1 MLSNKPVVVFEG
13 IECSGK
19 SLHVKNIFK
28 FLKKKKIPYIYLRE
42 PGGSKN
48 SEIIRK
54 LILNKKSNFN
64 QNTDLFLYSASRSEN
79 IQKLK
84 KFHKKKIILIDRF
97 IDSTIAYQHFGLGV
111 DLNLIKKINSVILNN
126 FKIDFTFL
134 NIVNNKNMLT
144 RLRKRNKLNRYDK
157 FSSKFYEKVQKGYL
171 KIVKSKKNKHLI
183 VDSNLELKKNK
194 EIIIRKI
201 NDLIR

>member
-1 MLSNKPVVVFEG
+1 MSNKPVIVFEG

-19 SLHVKNIFK
+19 SLHINNVCK

-97 IDSTIAYQHFGLGV
+97 IYYTIAYQHFGFGV
-111 DLNLIKKINSVILNN
+111 DLNLIKKIHSVILND

-134 NIVNNKNMLT
+134 NIVNSKNMLS

-201 NDLIR
+201 NDLIK

>member
-1 MLSNKPVVVFEG
+1 MSNKPVIVFEG

-19 SLHVKNIFK
+19 SLHIKNVCK

-64 QNTDLFLYSASRSEN
+64 RNTDLFLYSASRSEN

-111 DLNLIKKINSVILNN
+111 DLNLIKKIHSVILND

-134 NIVNNKNMLT
+134 NIVNNKNMLS

-171 KIVKSKKNKHLI
+171 KIVRNKKNKYLI

-201 NDLIR
+201 NDLIK

>member
-1 MLSNKPVVVFEG
+1 MSNKPVIFFEG

-19 SLHVKNIFK
+19 SLHINNVCK

-64 QNTDLFLYSASRSEN
+64 RNTDLFLYSASRSEN
-79 IQKLK
+79 IEKLK
-84 KFHKKKIILIDRF
+84 KFHKIKIILIDRF
-97 IDSTIAYQHFGLGV
+97 IDSTIAYQHFGFGV
-111 DLNLIKKINSVILNN
+111 DLNLIKKIHSVILNN

-134 NIVNNKNMLT
+134 NIVNSKNMLS

-171 KIVKSKKNKHLI
+171 KIVRNKKNKHLI

-194 EIIIRKI
+194 DIIIRKI
-201 NDLIR
+201 NDLIK

>member
-1 MLSNKPVVVFEG
+1 MSNKPVIVFEG

-19 SLHVKNIFK
+19 SLHINNVCK

-54 LILNKKSNFN
+54 LILNKKLNFN
-64 QNTDLFLYSASRSEN
+64 RNTDLFLYSASRSEN

-111 DLNLIKKINSVILNN
+111 DLNLIKKIHSVILND

-134 NIVNNKNMLT
+134 NIVNNKNMLS

-157 FSSKFYEKVQKGYL
+157 FSSKFYEKVQKGFL
-171 KIVKSKKNKHLI
+171 KIIRNKKNKYLI

-201 NDLIR
+201 NDLIK

>member
-1 MLSNKPVVVFEG
+1 MSNKPVIVFEG

-19 SLHVKNIFK
+19 SLHINNVCK

-64 QNTDLFLYSASRSEN
+64 RYTDLFLYSASRSEN
-79 IQKLK
+79 IKELK
-84 KFHKKKIILIDRF
+84 KFHKKKIIIIDRF
-97 IDSTIAYQHFGLGV
+97 TDSTIAYQHFGLGV
-111 DLNLIKKINSVILNN
+111 DLNLIRKIHNVILND

-134 NIVNNKNMLT
+134 NVVNETNMLQ
-144 RLRKRNKLNRYDK
+144 RLKKRNKLNRYDT
-157 FSSKFYEKVQKGYL
+157 FNVKFYKKVQKGFLTLAKKKPNKY
-171 KIVKSKKNKHLI
+171 KIIN
-183 VDSNLELKKNK
+183 SNLDMKINKDIILKKIS
-194 EIIIRKI
+194 E
-201 NDLIR
+201 LIK

>member
-1 MLSNKPVVVFEG
+1 MSNKPVIVFEG

-19 SLHVKNIFK
+19 SFHIRNVCN
-28 FLKKKKIPYIYLRE
+28 FLKKKKTPYICLRE
-42 PGGSKN
+42 PGGSRN

-64 QNTDLFLYSASRSEN
+64 RNTDLFLYSASRSEN

-97 IDSTIAYQHFGLGV
+97 TDSTVAYQHFGLGV
-111 DLNLIKKINSVILNN
+111 DLNLINKIHSVILKD

-134 NIVNNKNMLT
+134 NIVNNKNMLS
-144 RLRKRNKLNRYDK
+144 RLRKRDKLNRYDK

-171 KIVKSKKNKHLI
+171 KIARNKKNKYLI
-183 VDSNLELKKNK
+183 VDTNLKIERNK

-201 NDLIR
+201 NDLIK

>member
-1 MLSNKPVVVFEG
+1 MSNKPVIVFEG

-19 SLHVKNIFK
+19 SLHINNVCK

-64 QNTDLFLYSASRSEN
+64 RNTDLFLYSASRSEN

-97 IDSTIAYQHFGLGV
+97 TDSTIAYQHFGFGV
-111 DLNLIKKINSVILNN
+111 DLNLIKKIHSVILNN

-134 NIVNNKNMLT
+134 NIVNNKNMLS

-171 KIVKSKKNKHLI
+171 KIVRNKKNKHLI

>member
-1 MLSNKPVVVFEG
+1 MSNKPVIVFEG

-19 SLHVKNIFK
+19 SLHIKNVRNF
-28 FLKKKKIPYIYLRE
+28 FKKKKIPYIYLRE

-79 IQKLK
+79 IKELK

-97 IDSTIAYQHFGLGV
+97 TDSTIAYQHFGMGV
-111 DLNLIKKINSVILNN
+111 DLNLIKKIHSVILND

-134 NIVNNKNMLT
+134 NVVNETNMLQ
-144 RLRKRNKLNRYDK
+144 RLKKRNKLNRYDT
-157 FSSKFYEKVQKGYL
+157 FSVKFYKKVQNGFLTLAKKKPNKY
-171 KIVKSKKNKHLI
+171 KIIN
-183 VDSNLELKKNK
+183 SNLDIKFNK
-194 EIIIRKI
+194 DIILAKI
-201 NDLIR
+201 NELIK

>member
-1 MLSNKPVVVFEG
+1 MSNKPVIVFEG

-19 SLHVKNIFK
+19 SLHINNVCK

-54 LILNKKSNFN
+54 LILNKKLNFN
-64 QNTDLFLYSASRSEN
+64 RNTDLFLYSASRSEN

-97 IDSTIAYQHFGLGV
+97 TDSTIAYQHFGLGV
-111 DLNLIKKINSVILNN
+111 DLNLIKKIHNVILNN

-134 NIVNNKNMLT
+134 NIVNNKNMLS
-144 RLRKRNKLNRYDK
+144 RLKKRNKLNRYDK

-171 KIVKSKKNKHLI
+171 KIVRNKRDKYLI

-201 NDLIR
+201 NDLIK

>member
-1 MLSNKPVVVFEG
+1 MSNKPVIVFEG

-19 SLHVKNIFK
+19 SLHINNVCK

-54 LILNKKSNFN
+54 LILNKKLNFN
-64 QNTDLFLYSASRSEN
+64 RNTDLFLYSASRSEN

-97 IDSTIAYQHFGLGV
+97 IDSTIAYQHFGFGV
-111 DLNLIKKINSVILNN
+111 DLNLIKKIHSVILND

-134 NIVNNKNMLT
+134 NIVNSKNMLS

-171 KIVKSKKNKHLI
+171 KIVRNKKNKHLI

-201 NDLIR
+201 NDLIK

>member
-1 MLSNKPVVVFEG
+1 MSNKPVIVFEG

-19 SLHVKNIFK
+19 SLHINNVCK
-28 FLKKKKIPYIYLRE
+28 FLKKKKISYICLRE

-64 QNTDLFLYSASRSEN
+64 RNTDLFLYSASRSEN

-97 IDSTIAYQHFGLGV
+97 TDSTIAYQHFGLGV
-111 DLNLIKKINSVILNN
+111 DLNLIKKIHSVILNN

-134 NIVNNKNMLT
+134 NIVNSKNMLS

-171 KIVKSKKNKHLI
+171 KIVRNKKNKHLI

-201 NDLIR
+201 NDLIK

>member
-1 MLSNKPVVVFEG
+1 MSNKPVIVFEG

-19 SLHVKNIFK
+19 SLHINNVCK

-64 QNTDLFLYSASRSEN
+64 RNTDLFLYSASRSEN

-97 IDSTIAYQHFGLGV
+97 IDSTIAYQHFGFGV
-111 DLNLIKKINSVILNN
+111 DLNLIKKIHSVILND

-134 NIVNNKNMLT
+134 NIVNNKNMLS

-171 KIVKSKKNKHLI
+171 KIVRNKKNKYLI

-201 NDLIR
+201 NDLIK

>member
-1 MLSNKPVVVFEG
+1 MSNKPVIVFEG

-19 SLHVKNIFK
+19 SLHIKNVCNY
-28 FLKKKKIPYIYLRE
+28 LKKRSISYLYLRE

-64 QNTDLFLYSASRSEN
+64 KNTDLFLYSASRSEN

-97 IDSTIAYQHFGLGV
+97 TDSTLAYQHFGLGINI
-111 DLNLIKKINSVILNN
+111 NLIKKIHNVILDD

-134 NIVNNKNMLT
+134 NVVNNKNMLS
-144 RLRKRNKLNRYDK
+144 RLKKRNKLNRYDK
-157 FSSKFYEKVQKGYL
+157 FSSKFYQKVQRGYL
-171 KIVKSKKNKHLI
+171 KIASKRKNKYLI
-183 VDSNLELKKNK
+183 INSNQDLKRNK

-201 NDLIR
+201 NDLIK

>member
-1 MLSNKPVVVFEG
+1 MSNKPVIVFEG

-19 SLHVKNIFK
+19 SLHINNVCK
-28 FLKKKKIPYIYLRE
+28 FLKKKRIPYIYLRE

-64 QNTDLFLYSASRSEN
+64 RNTDLFLYSASRSEN

-97 IDSTIAYQHFGLGV
+97 TDSTLAYQVYG
-111 DLNLIKKINSVILNN
+111 KKVKKS
-126 FKIDFTFL
+126 FKT
-134 NIVNNKNMLT
+134 T
-144 RLRKRNKLNRYDK
+144 
-157 FSSKFYEKVQKGYL
+157 
-171 KIVKSKKNKHLI
+171 
-183 VDSNLELKKNK
+183 
-194 EIIIRKI
+194 
-201 NDLIR
+201 

>member
-1 MLSNKPVVVFEG
+1 MSNKPVIVFEG

-19 SLHVKNIFK
+19 SLHINNVCK

-54 LILNKKSNFN
+54 LILNRKSNFN
-64 QNTDLFLYSASRSEN
+64 RNTDLFLYSASRSEN

-97 IDSTIAYQHFGLGV
+97 TDSTIAYQHFGFGV
-111 DLNLIKKINSVILNN
+111 DLNLIKKIHSVILNN

-144 RLRKRNKLNRYDK
+144 RLRKRDKLNRYDK

-171 KIVKSKKNKHLI
+171 KIVRNKKNKHLI